1 MKTWHI
7 GVIAIVIIG
16 SAYAIYTFFFK
27 KDEASKTVETGGI
40 KPLEYKTVAETY
52 TYAPPI
58 GYVSPTG
65 KTLEE
70 YEREIMA
77 NIPSQMQQEVAG
89 YTSPTSS
96 YNPSGLYGVAQTR

>member
-1 MKTWHI
+1 MKIWHI

-16 SAYAIYTFFFK
+16 SAYAFYTFFLK
-27 KDEASKTVETGGI
+27 KDEASKTVETGAI
-40 KPLEYKTVAETY
+40 KPVEYKTVAETY
-52 TYAPPI
+52 TYKAPT

-77 NIPSQMQQEVAG
+77 NIPSQAQQEVAG

-96 YNPSGLYGVAQTR
+96 YTPGIYGVAQTR